1 MRRRKEHMR
10 AKSLYVELYDYLEG
24 FEQTEKIDIFEQI
37 VKEWSEEQVEDF
49 IMETFRRIP
58 SDSFQKRSYYNF
70 YANST
75 LAGAPFPCSAIECR
89 MSNVADLL
97 RFSALYADKMLFPS
111 PIDKYVESIENGKR
125 VNRMDLA
132 GDVIIIL
139 MLKPLVLSGIIGFFS
154 VYICLC
160 EKCLKKIITRENELQ
175 EKLLKISELMHKETS
190 ESISCNLS
198 RDSNGIAY
206 LAVRG
211 AERLGFHEQIDIL
224 IYDENKK

>member
-1 MRRRKEHMR
+1 MR

-89 MSNVADLL
+89 MSNVEQGNGYFHRLL
-97 RFSALYADKMLFPS
+97 IS
-111 PIDKYVESIENGKR
+111 
-125 VNRMDLA
+125 
-132 GDVIIIL
+132 
-139 MLKPLVLSGIIGFFS
+139 MLKVLKM
-154 VYICLC
+154 
-160 EKCLKKIITRENELQ
+160 EKGLTGWIWQ
-175 EKLLKISELMHKETS
+175 VM
-190 ESISCNLS
+190 
-198 RDSNGIAY
+198 
-206 LAVRG
+206 
-211 AERLGFHEQIDIL
+211 
-224 IYDENKK
+224 